1 MKKTKQKIF
10 TIINLV
16 FNENDKKNHISKNL
30 EFLKSNISIEDV
42 ILTDNYD
49 IIFYD
54 AFAPSKQP
62 SMWERKNLEK
72 IYSHMNYDSVLV
84 TYCSSGQFKRDLKS
98 IGFKVDVL
106 PGPKGKKEMVRAIK

>member
-1 MKKTKQKIF
+1 MKDPDKIIDITERIKF
-10 TIINLV
+10 I
-16 FNENDKKNHISKNL
+16 KSKISL
-30 EFLKSNISIEDV
+30 EDV
-42 ILTDNYD
+42 KLKDNYD